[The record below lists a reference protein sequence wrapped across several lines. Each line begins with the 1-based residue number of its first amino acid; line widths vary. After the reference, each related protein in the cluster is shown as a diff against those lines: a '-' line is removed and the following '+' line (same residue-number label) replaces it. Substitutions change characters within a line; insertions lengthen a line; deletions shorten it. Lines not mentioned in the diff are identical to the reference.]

1 MHRFLLLLIVCTPFA
16 LSAQGYLT
24 EKEVSGRTE
33 KLYRKAQSQYRAG
46 AQGEALE
53 TLEKVLKKEPTFVDA
68 QLFYADLQLRQK
80 DYAGAEAAFE
90 QALSIAPD
98 YAALAYYLL
107 GQAEFEQQ
115 KFAEAKAHF
124 ETYLNQ
130 GNPSK
135 QREAEAEQ
143 WLQNAAFAEK
153 AVQQPVPFAPA
164 PLDSNI
170 NTERPEYLPSM
181 SADGRYLVYTT
192 RQQARNEDI
201 MLSQRVDSSWLPG
214 QPVAALNTPFNDSS
228 PSIAANG
235 KAMVFARNDRRNNFD
250 LYYAR
255 RANDRWSEPERLPAT
270 VNSDA
275 FDSQPSLSANGQ
287 ELYFTSDRSGGQGQL
302 DLWVST
308 RDTSG
313 QWGKARN
320 LGPTV
325 NTAFNEQAPFLHPDG
340 QTLYFMSKG
349 HPGMGN
355 YDLFVARRQADG
367 SWGTPTN
374 LGYPI
379 NTRENEGAMIVSLD
393 GQMAYFDSDK
403 AGPTGREREMGN
415 ADLFQFPLHP
425 AAQPT
430 PATYVQATV
439 RDAETKRPLQANVRL
454 TQLESNQLQAE
465 DQTDERGQFLVVLP
479 MGHNYALNV
488 SKPGYLFH
496 SEHFAL
502 SEYRD
507 RTAPY
512 ELLIELRPI
521 PVASK
526 VDTSRSKPVVLRNVF
541 FNTGSAELRPASKP
555 ELDRLAELLRETPG
569 LRIRINGHT
578 DNVGTAE
585 DNQQLSQA
593 RAKAVYQYLVEQ
605 GIDDS
610 RLAYKGFGESRP
622 VASNET
628 AEGRQRNRRTEFEVV
643 K

>member
-1 MHRFLLLLIVCTPFA
+1 MHRFLLLLIICLPFA
-16 LSAQGYLT
+16 LSAQDYLT

-46 AQGEALE
+46 ARGEALE
-53 TLEKVLKKEPTFVDA
+53 TLEKVLKKEPTFIDA
-68 QLFYADLQLRQK
+68 QLFYADLLLRQK
-80 DYAGAEAAFE
+80 DYAAAESAFSDAINLAA
-90 QALSIAPD
+90 D
-98 YAALAYYLL
+98 YAPLAYYLL

-115 KFAEAKAHF
+115 KFAAAKGHF
-124 ETYLNQ
+124 ETFLKR
-130 GNPSK
+130 GNPGE
-135 QREAEAEQ
+135 QREAEAKQ

-153 AVQQPVPFAPA
+153 AVQDPVPFAPA

-170 NTERPEYLPSM
+170 NTEKPEYLPSM
-181 SADGRYLVYTT
+181 SADGQYLVYTT
-192 RQQARNEDI
+192 RRQTRNEDI
-201 MLSQRVDSSWLPG
+201 MLSQRADSSWLPG
-214 QPVAALNTPFNDSS
+214 QPVTALNTPFNDSS

-235 KAMVFARNDRRNNFD
+235 QSMVFARNDRRNNFD
-250 LYYAR
+250 LYYAER
-255 RANDRWSEPERLPAT
+255 RNGRWSTPERLPAT
-270 VNSDA
+270 VNSGG

-287 ELYFTSDRSGGQGQL
+287 ELFFTSDRGGGEGRL

-308 RDTSG
+308 KGPDG
-313 QWGKARN
+313 KWGKARN
-320 LGPTV
+320 LGTV
-325 NTAFNEQAPFLHPDG
+325 INTPFNEQAPFIHPDG

-355 YDLFVARRQADG
+355 YDLFLSRRQSDG
-367 SWGTPTN
+367 SWGNPMN

-393 GQMAYFDSDK
+393 GQTAYFDSDK
-403 AGPTGREREMGN
+403 ADPTGQEREMGN

-439 RDAETKRPLQANVRL
+439 RDAETKRPLRASVRL
-454 TQLESNQLQAE
+454 TELESNKPQAE
-465 DQTDERGQFLVVLP
+465 DETDERGQFLVVLP
-479 MGHNYALNV
+479 QGRDYALNV

-512 ELLIELRPI
+512 ELLIELQPI
-521 PVASK
+521 PIASTA
-526 VDTSRSKPVVLRNVF
+526 DTGRSEPVVLRNVF

-585 DNQQLSQA
+585 DNQQLSEA
-593 RAKAVYQYLVEQ
+593 RAKAVYQYLIEQ
-605 GIDDS
+605 GIDAA

-622 VASNET
+622 IASNET
-628 AEGRQRNRRTEFEVV
+628 AEGRQRNRRTAFEVV